1 MQEAI
6 IYKGIA
12 FKKKATGYYECTQ
25 QRKSNPNR
33 QTFLHRYVW
42 VEEVG
47 SIPDKFHVH
56 HKDGNRANNELS
68 NLECV
73 DATTHVKL
81 HADIFGKTDHV
92 CVVCGKTFTAAPQY
106 IKKGFCGMS
115 CQNKA
120 RRLSG
125 IDDETRVCTECGYSF
140 LVNKYK
146 KTRLCSRKCQDGLQS
161 RTEKER
167 QKDRPVFSHICKWCG
182 AGYLSKKE
190 KVLKGFCSI
199 KCTNAEGRHRRSL
212 KL

>member
-42 VEEVG
+42 V
-47 SIPDKFHVH
+47 H

-68 NLECV
+68 NLECI
-73 DATTHVKL
+73 AALTHSRL
-81 HADIFGKTDHV
+81 HADTIEKIDHV
-92 CVVCGKTFTAAPQY
+92 CVVCGKTFTSAPQY
-106 IKKGFCGMS
+106 VKKGYCGMS
-115 CQNKA
+115 CQSRA
-120 RRLSG
+120 RRSSR
-125 IDDETRVCTECGYSF
+125 IDNEDRCCIECGNTFS
-140 LVNKYK
+140 VNKYA
-146 KTRLCSRKCQDGLQS
+146 KTVTCSKPCQNALHS

-167 QKDRPVFSHICKWCG
+167 SKDRPVFSHICKWCG
-182 AGYLSKKE
+182 AGYVSKKQ